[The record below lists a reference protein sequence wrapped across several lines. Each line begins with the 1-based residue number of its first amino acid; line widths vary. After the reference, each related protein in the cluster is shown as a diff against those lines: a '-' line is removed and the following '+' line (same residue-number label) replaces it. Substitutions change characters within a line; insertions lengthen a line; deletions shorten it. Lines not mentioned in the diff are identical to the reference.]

1 MSSAPKERG
10 PGTSKSSAG
19 RFSTE
24 ERAAMKARAAELKAE
39 SRRGRAEDKAAA
51 DESAMF
57 AKIADMQQPDRDMAN
72 RLHGVITDA
81 APLLQPKLYYG
92 QPGWAKAGKV
102 VVFFRSGLGDKA
114 RYSTLGFS
122 SEATLDDDS
131 GIWPTSY
138 ALDHLTDTGAA
149 T

>member
-1 MSSAPKERG
+1 
-10 PGTSKSSAG
+10 
-19 RFSTE
+19 
-24 ERAAMKARAAELKAE
+24 
-39 SRRGRAEDKAAA
+39 
-51 DESAMF
+51 
-57 AKIADMQQPDRDMAN
+57 
-72 RLHGVITDA
+72 
-81 APLLQPKLYYG
+81 
-92 QPGWAKAGKV
+92 

-149 T
+149 TIAKLVRMAANPD